1 MLVMTQVTWNVGSNP
16 TPRFTHKDYIMNA
29 DDIQKF
35 SMAIEELVYMKDI
48 PYIDAVIMYCEETGF
63 ELETAA
69 KLISGVLKSKIKLE
83 AEDLHFLKRSN
94 TAQLPF

>member
-1 MLVMTQVTWNVGSNP
+1 MIHWARRSLETESGIFNIMRN
-16 TPRFTHKDYIMNA
+16 IMNA

-83 AEDLHFLKRSN
+83 AENLHYLKKSN
-94 TAQLPF
+94 TSQLPL

>member
-1 MLVMTQVTWNVGSNP
+1 MMTP
-16 TPRFTHKDYIMNA
+16 

-35 SMAIEELVYMKDI
+35 SMAIEEMVYMKDI
-48 PYIDAVIMYCEETGF
+48 PYIDAVIMYCEQTGF

-69 KLISGVLKSKIKLE
+69 KLVSGVLKSKIKLE

-94 TAQLPF
+94 TSQLPF

>member
-1 MLVMTQVTWNVGSNP
+1 MSMTP
-16 TPRFTHKDYIMNA
+16 

-35 SMAIEELVYMKDI
+35 SLEIEELVYMKDI
-48 PYIDAVIMYCEETGF
+48 PYIDAVVMYCEQTGF

-83 AEDLHFLKRSN
+83 AEELHFLKKATTS
-94 TAQLPF
+94 QLPI

>member
-1 MLVMTQVTWNVGSNP
+1 
-16 TPRFTHKDYIMNA
+16 MNS
-29 DDIQKF
+29 DDINRF

-48 PYIDAVIMYCEETGF
+48 PYIDAVVEYCEQTGF

-83 AEDLHFLKRSN
+83 AEDLHYLKRSN
-94 TAQLPF
+94 TSQLPF